1 MSKEK
6 FFKSTEIN
14 QNMQGKI
21 FAITG
26 AASGIGQA
34 TVIRLA
40 ELGASGLAI
49 SDRDENGLQDTVTL
63 CEIPSS
69 SQIQT
74 LNV

>member
-1 MSKEK
+1 VSKEK